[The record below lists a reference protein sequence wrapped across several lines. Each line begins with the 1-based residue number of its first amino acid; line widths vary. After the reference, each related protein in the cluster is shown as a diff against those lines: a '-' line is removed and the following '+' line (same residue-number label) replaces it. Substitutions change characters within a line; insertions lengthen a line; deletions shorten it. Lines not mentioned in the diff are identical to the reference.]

1 MSLLQFETDVV
12 LSIKI
17 INTGQGR
24 QFRVPEICE
33 ERRNIMLNKTL
44 SFVLL
49 FALVITPALVMAQE
63 LPPGKWWR
71 NPVVAGQ
78 LDLSEEQINQM
89 DEQFNKNGGKLIGLK
104 SAVKQEQFELGVL
117 LESKTLDERAIM
129 KQLEKLG
136 KKKSALQE
144 EFMLMVIETRKIIG
158 YENFRTLK
166 AHIEKKTIRKV
177 RRFMGEQGMKQH
189 RKGHPAPK
197 HKSTN

>member
-1 MSLLQFETDVV
+1 
-12 LSIKI
+12 
-17 INTGQGR
+17 
-24 QFRVPEICE
+24 
-33 ERRNIMLNKTL
+33 MLNKTL

-49 FALVITPALVMAQE
+49 FALVMTPALVMGQE

-117 LESKTLDERAIM
+117 LESKALDERAIM

-166 AHIEKKTIRKV
+166 AHMEKKAIRKV

-189 RKGHPAPK
+189 HKGHPAPK